1 MGYGQQ
7 KILLIGLKLIDVEF
21 SVGTEILQF
30 QAVKQIF
37 IESLIFFNVDP
48 NPAHQLI
55 HPKFDPLRIVN

>member
-7 KILLIGLKLIDVEF
+7 KILPIGFKPVVTIEGQSFLI
-21 SVGTEILQF
+21 
-30 QAVKQIF
+30 
-37 IESLIFFNVDP
+37 VDP